1 MNKEYL
7 YKVINQIARE
17 TRIYYKHKLID
28 APFSPHG
35 TSFPFD
41 FSPSYFFPY
50 FFKYCRNI
58 YGLTEEETEYV
69 WYEYKKIIKNKIK
82 NKPLNESTEDNALNK
97 IVDQLVGES
106 KIDYDKGI
114 ITIPFHPQ
122 PISILNL
129 PFPNWHQYPDYPIVD
144 FEDHCRDIYGLNEE
158 ETKYVWNEY
167 KDIINKGIRW
177 NLRNKIAFINESTE
191 DNALNKIVDQ
201 LVGES
206 KIDYEENVV
215 YPPYPSHLAPYNL
228 YPPYYYDTP
237 DLFTIHCRNI
247 YGLTEPEIEYV
258 WEEYKQII
266 TDKIHKPLNESI
278 EDNALNK
285 IVDQLVSETDID
297 YENTEIDAS
306 FISLSSSPFS
316 YHNLP
321 LLLLSLPFPYFFKY
335 CRDMYGLTEKETQ
348 YVWDKYKKIIKN
360 KIKNRK

>member
-1 MNKEYL
+1 
-7 YKVINQIARE
+7 
-17 TRIYYKHKLID
+17 
-28 APFSPHG
+28 
-35 TSFPFD
+35 
-41 FSPSYFFPY
+41 
-50 FFKYCRNI
+50 
-58 YGLTEEETEYV
+58 
-69 WYEYKKIIKNKIK
+69 
-82 NKPLNESTEDNALNK
+82 
-97 IVDQLVGES
+97 
-106 KIDYDKGI
+106 
-114 ITIPFHPQ
+114 
-122 PISILNL
+122 
-129 PFPNWHQYPDYPIVD
+129 
-144 FEDHCRDIYGLNEE
+144 
-158 ETKYVWNEY
+158 
-167 KDIINKGIRW
+167 
-177 NLRNKIAFINESTE
+177 
-191 DNALNKIVDQ
+191 VDQ